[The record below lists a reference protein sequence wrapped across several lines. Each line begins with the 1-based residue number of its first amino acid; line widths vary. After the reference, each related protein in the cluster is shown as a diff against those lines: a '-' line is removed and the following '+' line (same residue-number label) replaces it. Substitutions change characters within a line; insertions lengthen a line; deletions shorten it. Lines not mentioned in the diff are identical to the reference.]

1 MPSESES
8 LVVGFFHLLR
18 SVAKRARNPEPTQRA
33 AIPRP
38 VIGREWWACTD
49 QQVRAAREA
58 AERESALQERR
69 SQLLELH
76 ADADAW
82 ERQFD

>member
-8 LVVGFFHLLR
+8 LVVGIFHAMR
-18 SVAKRARNPEPTQRA
+18 SAAKRARRPEPTQRA
-33 AIPRP
+33 PIPRP
-38 VIGREWWACTD
+38 VIAREWWAGTD
-49 QQVRAAREA
+49 QQVRARREA
-58 AERESALQERR
+58 AERESALQARR
-69 SQLLELH
+69 SQLLELD